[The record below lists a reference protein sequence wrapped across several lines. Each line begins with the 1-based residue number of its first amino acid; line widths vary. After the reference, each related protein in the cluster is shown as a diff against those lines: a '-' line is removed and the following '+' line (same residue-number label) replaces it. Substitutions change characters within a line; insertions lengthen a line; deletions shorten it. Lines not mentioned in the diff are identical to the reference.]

1 MNQQS
6 KVDAMGR
13 AEPGALPTEGLPD
26 AAASRTAT
34 LQPHPVDLSE
44 MVEKFA
50 LQQLAWTYCHAID
63 RGDLRLLRSLYHDD
77 AIDDHGPMF
86 RGSPDE
92 YVAWLPGMLAN
103 WESTSH
109 VISNMLFLVEGH
121 QAEGE
126 LAVLAYHRT
135 PGPDLREVIAR
146 GRYLDRYE
154 KRDGIW
160 RFYRRSL
167 VLDSMEERIAPAGC
181 SPSLDEGIETGR
193 ADAGDACFTRL
204 AMFARQRGLPD
215 EYRR

>member
-1 MNQQS
+1 MSQQR
-6 KVDAMGR
+6 KVKHTGR
-13 AEPGALPTEGLPD
+13 QERDILPAGGLLD
-26 AAASRTAT
+26 EFATRSAT
-34 LQPHPVDLSE
+34 LEPHVVDMSE

-63 RGDLRLLRSLYHDD
+63 RGDLRLVRSLYHDD

-92 YVAWLPGMLAN
+92 YVAWLPSMLAN
-103 WESTSH
+103 WEATSH
-109 VISNMLFLVEGH
+109 VISNMLFLIDGN

-135 PGPDLREVIAR
+135 PAPDSREIIAR

-160 RFYRRSL
+160 RFLRRSL
-167 VLDSMEERIAPAGC
+167 VLDSMEERTTPTG
-181 SPSLDEGIETGR
+181 SGPSLDEGMEKGR

-204 AMFARQRGLPD
+204 AMFGRQRGP
-215 EYRR
+215 